1 MRKGFTLVELIFVIV
16 IIGILAAAAI
26 PQFTNLKQSA
36 EVNNLVKTTTD
47 TASSAASSALNLMDL
62 EDTNA
67 SDVELSDLV
76 QISGRGW
83 TYTAG
88 TAGSPAGNYTYQGA
102 NDSGPVAEVEV
113 DAVARTV
120 TYYIDCSQLGDAQ
133 SLAKCNTNWTGV
145 GNPATGLTSANLAT
159 LTF

>member
-36 EVNNLVKTTTD
+36 EANNLVKTTVD
-47 TASSAASSALNLMDL
+47 GASSAVNSAVNLIDL
-62 EDTNA
+62 EDGNT
-67 SDVELSDLV
+67 SSLELNNFVL
-76 QISGRGW
+76 INGKGW

-88 TAGSPAGNYTYQGA
+88 ATAGRYQYQGTNDTGVVAVIEIQDLTTARAIEYGITCA
-102 NDSGPVAEVEV
+102 NLFDPE
-113 DAVARTV
+113 
-120 TYYIDCSQLGDAQ
+120 
-133 SLAKCNTNWTGV
+133 SLAKCNKVWTLNAASPLGTAAD
-145 GNPATGLTSANLAT
+145 PII